1 MVTIERSTAKKSK
14 DVSSGREKKTVSNK
28 GLEMMNED
36 LEGYHEA
43 ALGTIVFNKTD
54 FQEQNVYNIDL

>member
-1 MVTIERSTAKKSK
+1 MVTIERSTAGNPK
-14 DVSSGREKKTVSNK
+14 DVSSGRKTTVSNK